1 MRFRD
6 IIGQSGVKA
15 HLTHSVQSGRV
26 PHAYLFTGAS
36 GVGKLPIAIAYAQY
50 INCPN
55 RTAEDSCG
63 VCPSC
68 LQYQKLQ
75 HPDLHF
81 VFPIVKPEGSSREVV
96 CDDYLKQW
104 REQVLE
110 DPYFDIDDWHAR
122 MKAENKQS
130 VIYEKESSEI
140 LRKLS
145 LKPFGEG
152 KKTMIIWLPE
162 KMNNACANKLLK
174 ILEEP
179 PQDTIFLLV
188 SDEPQQL
195 LSTILSRTQQVSL
208 PTLTEDE
215 VTQALREKLDL
226 DISLAVDC
234 AHRAEG
240 SWICAKKAVRGD
252 ELGAE
257 NLALFQQMMR
267 CAWRVAM
274 RQEYDALLEFREW
287 STTLSKMGRERQK
300 NFLSYCLRQ
309 TRENFIAN
317 YASSDIIYQTHDEAE
332 FSERFARF
340 VHANNVEGIMEQFSL
355 AQRQIEQNGN
365 AKIIFFDLA
374 LQMIVLIKKK
384 P

>member
-6 IIGQSGVKA
+6 IIGQSTVKA
-15 HLTHSVQSGRV
+15 HLTRSVASGRV

-36 GVGKLPIAIAYAQY
+36 GVGKLPLAIAFAQY

-55 RTAEDSCG
+55 HTEEDSCG
-63 VCPSC
+63 MCPSC

-81 VFPIVKPEGSSREVV
+81 VFPIIKAEGGPKDPV
-96 CDDYLKQW
+96 CDDYMKQW

-110 DPYFDIDDWHAR
+110 QPYFDIDDWHAR
-122 MKAENKQS
+122 MKSENKQS
-130 VIYEKESSEI
+130 MIYEKESSEI

-145 LKPFGEG
+145 LKPFGNG

-162 KMNNACANKLLK
+162 KMNATCANKLLK

-188 SDEPQQL
+188 SDEPQKL
-195 LSTILSRTQQVSL
+195 LTTVLSRVQQVSVPML
-208 PTLTEDE
+208 NESE
-215 VTQALREKLDL
+215 IAQALRDKVEL
-226 DISLAVDC
+226 DISRSVDC
-234 AHRAEG
+234 AHRSEG
-240 SWICAKKAVRGD
+240 SWIRALKAVRGD

-274 RQEYDALLEFREW
+274 RQEYDALLEFRDW
-287 STTLSKMGRERQK
+287 SVTLAKMGRERQK

-317 YASSDIIYQTHDEAE
+317 YASADIIYQTPDEAE

-365 AKIIFFDLA
+365 ARIIFFDLA
-374 LQMIVLIKKK
+374 LQMIVLIKRK